1 MEIKNLLQAIYDSS
15 LATSIRQ
22 VAVLFPAIETL
33 HVIGI
38 TLVLGTIAVV
48 DLRLMGY
55 ASHRRSAQQLIAELL
70 PFTWGAFALAV
81 TSGLLLFA
89 SKSIDYAENKVFWAK
104 MVVLVLAGA
113 NMLVFH
119 LGVHKRIAVWH
130 EALPPPIGA
139 RVAGVTSLGL
149 WVLVVFLGRWIGFV

>member
-48 DLRLMGY
+48 DLRLIGY
-55 ASHRRSAQQLIAELL
+55 ASHRRSAQRLIAELL
-70 PFTWGAFALAV
+70 PFTWAAFAMTV
-81 TSGLLLFA
+81 ISGLLLFA
-89 SKSIDYAENKVFWAK
+89 SRSIDYAENKVFWAK
-104 MVVLVLAGA
+104 MAVLVLAGT
-113 NMLVFH
+113 NMLIFH
-119 LGVHKRIAVWH
+119 FGIHKRIEDWH
-130 EALPPPIGA
+130 ETLPPPMGA
-139 RVAGVTSLGL
+139 RMAGFASLGL
-149 WVLVVFLGRWIGFV
+149 WVLVVFLGRWIAFV